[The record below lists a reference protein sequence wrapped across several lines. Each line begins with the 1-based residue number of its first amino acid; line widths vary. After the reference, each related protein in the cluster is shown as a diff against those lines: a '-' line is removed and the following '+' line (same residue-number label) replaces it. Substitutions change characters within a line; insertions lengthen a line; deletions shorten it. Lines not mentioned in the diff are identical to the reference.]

1 MTTTKPE
8 TTKTTATGNSK
19 IPYYPGCT
27 LKTTAKNFE
36 NSALAAARALGIE
49 LLEIPRW
56 NCCGT
61 VFSLADDDLIHHVAS
76 VRNFIRVQ
84 EMNDYG
90 LVKNEN
96 RLVTLCAMCFNTL
109 KSTNLRMKNNAEDL
123 SKINDLMYRE
133 EDYQGKVEV
142 IHFLEVLKA
151 LGFEKIHD
159 RVKKPLKDL
168 KVAPYYGCM
177 ILRPQEV
184 GIDDPEDPTIQRDL
198 LESLGADA
206 VDTPYKR
213 VCCGSYQ
220 TVKDKD
226 IVAELAYDILTHAQK
241 EGAEALATV
250 CPLCAFNLD
259 HRQKEVKAKHPD
271 FTEIP
276 VFYVTQLMA
285 IAFGL
290 DGECYGFDQ
299 NYVDPR
305 PLLRKKSL
313 IEQQQES

>member
-1 MTTTKPE
+1 MTTIKTE
-8 TTKTTATGNSK
+8 TTKSTPTDNSK

-36 NSALAAARALGIE
+36 KSAIAAARALGIE

-61 VFSLADDDLIHHVAS
+61 VFSLTDDDLIHHVAS

-109 KSTNLRMKNNAEDL
+109 KSTSLRVKDNAEDL
-123 SKINDLMYRE
+123 KKINDLMYRE

-142 IHFLEVLKA
+142 LHFLELLKT
-151 LGFEKIHD
+151 LGFEKIRT
-159 RVKKPLKDL
+159 RVKKPLKGL
-168 KVAPYYGCM
+168 KIAPYYGCM

-198 LESLGADA
+198 LESLGADS

-220 TVKDKD
+220 TVKEKQ
-226 IVAELAYDILTHAQK
+226 IVAELAYDILSHARK

-259 HRQKEVKAKHPD
+259 NRQKEVKASHPD
-271 FTEIP
+271 FEEMP
-276 VFYVTQLMA
+276 VFYITQLMA
-285 IAFGL
+285 IAFDLGN
-290 DGECYGFDQ
+290 EFYGFDQ
-299 NYVDPR
+299 NYIDPR
-305 PLLRKKSL
+305 PLLQRKSL
-313 IEQQQES
+313 IEQQES

>member
-1 MTTTKPE
+1 MSTTTKG
-8 TTKTTATGNSK
+8 TAKSTATHNSK

-36 NSALAAARALGIE
+36 SSAIAVARALGIE

-61 VFSLADDDLIHHVAS
+61 VFSLTDDDLIHHVAS
-76 VRNFIRVQ
+76 VRNFVRVQ

-109 KSTNLRMKNNAEDL
+109 KSTNLRVKNNAEDL
-123 SKINDLMYRE
+123 KKINDLMYRE

-142 IHFLEVLKA
+142 LHFLELLKSI
-151 LGFEKIHD
+151 GFEKISK
-159 RVKKPLKDL
+159 RVKKPLKGL

-198 LESLGADA
+198 LVALGADS

-220 TVKDKD
+220 TVKSKE
-226 IVAELAYDILTHAQK
+226 IVADLAYDIITHAQK

-259 HRQKEVKAKHPD
+259 HRQAEVKAKHGD
-271 FTEIP
+271 FQEMP

-290 DGECYGFDQ
+290 ENECYGFDQ
-299 NYVDPR
+299 NHIDPK
-305 PLLRKKSL
+305 PLLQSKSL
-313 IEQQQES
+313 IVKQGS

>member
-1 MTTTKPE
+1 MTQ
-8 TTKTTATGNSK
+8 TKTDTPKPTPTNTSK

-36 NSALAAARALGIE
+36 SSAIAAARALGIE
-49 LLEIPRW
+49 LMEIPRW

-109 KSTNLRMKNNAEDL
+109 KSTNLRVKNNAEDL
-123 SKINDLMYRE
+123 KKINDLMYRE

-142 IHFLEVLKA
+142 LHFLELLKS
-151 LGFEKIHD
+151 LGFDKITS
-159 RVKKPLKDL
+159 RVKKPLKGL
-168 KVAPYYGCM
+168 KIAPYYGCM

-198 LESLGADA
+198 LLALGADS

-220 TVKDKD
+220 TVKEKD
-226 IVAELAYDILTHAQK
+226 IVAELAYDILSHAQK

-259 HRQKEVKAKHPD
+259 NRQKEVKSKHPD
-271 FTEIP
+271 YQEMP
-276 VFYVTQLMA
+276 VFYITQLMA

-290 DGECYGFDQ
+290 EKECYGFDQ

-305 PLLRKKSL
+305 PLLQNKSL
-313 IEQQQES
+313 IEKQGS

>member
-1 MTTTKPE
+1 MTTTKAEP
-8 TTKTTATGNSK
+8 TKTTSPTKTK

-36 NSALAAARALGIE
+36 TSAIATAQALGIE

-109 KSTNLRMKNNAEDL
+109 KSTNLRMQNNAEDL
-123 SKINDLMYRE
+123 GKINDLMYRE

-142 IHFLEVLKA
+142 LHFLELLKSI
-151 LGFEKIHD
+151 GFDKIQA
-159 RVKKPLKDL
+159 RVKKPLKGL

-184 GIDDPEDPTIQRDL
+184 GIDDPEDPTIQKDL
-198 LESLGADA
+198 LESLSAESIE
-206 VDTPYKR
+206 TPYKR

-220 TVKDKD
+220 TVKEKN

-259 HRQKEVKAKHPD
+259 NRQKEVKALHPD
-271 FTEIP
+271 FQEIP
-276 VFYVTQLMA
+276 IFYVTQLMA

-290 DGECYGFDQ
+290 DKESYGLDQ

-305 PLLRKKSL
+305 PLLKEKAL
-313 IEQQQES
+313 IEQ

>member
-1 MTTTKPE
+1 MTQ
-8 TTKTTATGNSK
+8 TKTDTPKPTPTNTSK

-36 NSALAAARALGIE
+36 SSAIAAARALGIE
-49 LLEIPRW
+49 LMEIPRW

-76 VRNFIRVQ
+76 VRNFVRVQ

-109 KSTNLRMKNNAEDL
+109 KSTNLRVKNNAEDL
-123 SKINDLMYRE
+123 KKINDLMYRE

-142 IHFLEVLKA
+142 LHFLELLKSI
-151 LGFEKIHD
+151 GFDKITS
-159 RVKKPLKDL
+159 RVKKPLKGL
-168 KVAPYYGCM
+168 KIAPYYGCM

-198 LESLGADA
+198 LVALGADS

-220 TVKDKD
+220 TVKEKD
-226 IVAELAYDILTHAQK
+226 IVAELAYDILSHAQK

-259 HRQKEVKAKHPD
+259 NRQKEVKSKHPD
-271 FTEIP
+271 YQEMP
-276 VFYVTQLMA
+276 VFYITQLMA

-290 DGECYGFDQ
+290 GKECYGFDQ

-305 PLLRKKSL
+305 PLLQSKSL
-313 IEQQQES
+313 IEKQGS